1 VLAVQA
7 LDAKER
13 TMGDERFLWLE
24 FHEWFVTLAGFM
36 LMGLAVWL
44 A

>member
-1 VLAVQA
+1 MMA
-7 LDAKER
+7 DK
-13 TMGDERFLWLE
+13 RFLWLE
-24 FHEWFVTLAGFM
+24 YHEWFVTLAGFA